1 MSKKHTLKKMGA
13 LLLGIALTVGGTGC
27 NFFPADTQKD
37 LAQEVAKAGL
47 GGLEF
52 MIGFPGS
59 VGGEVYMNASANG
72 QAVSDNFVK
81 ARCYDFSRG
90 VFDLTKEEM
99 RFGYRSSICQ
109 EKNIKVLSVE
119 FDLLPLESQ
128 KVEARMKECL
138 EFRRS
143 HQPLLSLPNC
153 GSVFKNPVGNS
164 AGKLLDEC
172 GARNLSQGGVRVWEN
187 HANFIVNSTG
197 GSSLDVLELMVR
209 MKSLVQERFGIELEP
224 ELIYLGDKN
233 IREEEL
239 CRMLYPKMQK

>member
-1 MSKKHTLKKMGA
+1 M
-13 LLLGIALTVGGTGC
+13 LL
-27 NFFPADTQKD
+27 N
-37 LAQEVAKAGL
+37 
-47 GGLEF
+47 
-52 MIGFPGS
+52 S
-59 VGGEVYMNASANG
+59 
-72 QAVSDNFVK
+72 
-81 ARCYDFSRG
+81 
-90 VFDLTKEEM
+90 
-99 RFGYRSSICQ
+99 Q